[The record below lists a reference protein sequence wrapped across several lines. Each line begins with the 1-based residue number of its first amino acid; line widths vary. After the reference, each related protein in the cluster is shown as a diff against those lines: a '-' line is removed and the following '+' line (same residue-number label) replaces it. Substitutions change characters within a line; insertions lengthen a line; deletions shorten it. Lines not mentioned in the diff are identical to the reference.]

1 LPYVVEFAVIESV
14 LKFLCASGFRYSWLV
29 FSLVD
34 TQSSVRMKKKKKK
47 TAAVSLKAENA
58 KIHRLQ

>member
-1 LPYVVEFAVIESV
+1 MPYVVEFVVIKSV

-29 FSLVD
+29 FSLVYA
-34 TQSSVRMKKKKKK
+34 QSSVRMKKKK